1 MFLDASCLYWLCN
14 SITRAASP
22 NIIIFSVWTIAVQYF
37 LQGVFV
43 IVNRDNQFPKLW
55 EFYFPSWQC
64 AQLRVVLNLPLP
76 NLIQNLC
83 NSCWTC
89 ISSVVRLSEFVNC
102 VFIVSTSL
110 RRNSWTSSVSSCS
123 IYVQVLVVVH
133 HFEKLMISWNLRC
146 SKDTKGFWKLWH
158 AEVNVSMK
166 GCGSTI
172 GFCCVFMTMELIT
185 VAKEK

>member
-1 MFLDASCLYWLCN
+1 MVVDASCFIGCASPLYTLHLQTSSSSLFKLSLYNIVSKLISLSSTGTINSLNSGN
-14 SITRAASP
+14 SI
-22 NIIIFSVWTIAVQYF
+22 
-37 LQGVFV
+37 
-43 IVNRDNQFPKLW
+43 
-55 EFYFPSWQC
+55 FPSWQC

-123 IYVQVLVVVH
+123 INVQMLVVVH

-146 SKDTKGFWKLWH
+146 SKDSKGL
-158 AEVNVSMK
+158 
-166 GCGSTI
+166 
-172 GFCCVFMTMELIT
+172 
-185 VAKEK
+185 

>member
-1 MFLDASCLYWLCN
+1 MHNTRGCFWMRLVFIGCVTVLHALHLQTSSSSLFELSLYNISSKVFSLWSTGTINSLNSGN
-14 SITRAASP
+14 SI
-22 NIIIFSVWTIAVQYF
+22 
-37 LQGVFV
+37 
-43 IVNRDNQFPKLW
+43 
-55 EFYFPSWQC
+55 FPSWQC

-123 IYVQVLVVVH
+123 INVQMLVVVH

-146 SKDTKGFWKLWH
+146 SKDTKGF
-158 AEVNVSMK
+158 
-166 GCGSTI
+166 
-172 GFCCVFMTMELIT
+172 
-185 VAKEK
+185 